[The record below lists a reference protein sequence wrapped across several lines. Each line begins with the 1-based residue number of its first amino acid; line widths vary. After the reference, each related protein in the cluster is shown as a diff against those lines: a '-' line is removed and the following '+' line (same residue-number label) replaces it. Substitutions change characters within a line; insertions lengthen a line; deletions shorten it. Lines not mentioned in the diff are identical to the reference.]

1 MSSISIVINK
11 LSTTASR
18 GSLSDVPPM
27 TIDMCG
33 HWWKDNGNGKTKMHQ
48 FYYSGIK
55 PGPTRCFT
63 RSVSQSVS
71 LSVCL

>member
-11 LSTTASR
+11 LSITASR

-33 HWWKDNGNGKTKMHQ
+33 HWWKDNGKGK
-48 FYYSGIK
+48 
-55 PGPTRCFT
+55 
-63 RSVSQSVS
+63 SVVYEDEAASV
-71 LSVCL
+71 LLFWN